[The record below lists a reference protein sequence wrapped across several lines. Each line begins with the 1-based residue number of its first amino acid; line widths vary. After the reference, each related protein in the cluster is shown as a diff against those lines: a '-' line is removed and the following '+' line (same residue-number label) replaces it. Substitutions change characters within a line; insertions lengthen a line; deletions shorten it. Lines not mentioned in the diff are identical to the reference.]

1 MLYVYGVVGGSR
13 GIPVAEGVAGATTRN
28 IRHRD
33 LGAVVS
39 PVAERR
45 FELGEEA
52 MWAHEAVVEQLMAR
66 GPVLPMRFGTAL
78 ADDEAVVELL
88 SSRRD
93 GFLEALDRVRGAV
106 EVGVRAIVD
115 GDPEARGPAETPRSG
130 SDYLLGRL
138 QERRVADELA
148 RRVHEP
154 LAALARESTL
164 RVAYDDHIRVRASYL
179 VDASRIDRLRARV
192 GELERDGVASVISC
206 TGPWPPYSFV
216 EARSAA

>member
-1 MLYVYGVVGGSR
+1 M
-13 GIPVAEGVAGATTRN
+13 EGVAGTTTRN

-39 PVAERR
+39 PVADTR
-45 FELGEEA
+45 FEVGEEA

-78 ADDEAVVELL
+78 PDDETVVELL

-106 EVGVRAIVD
+106 ELGVRAVVD
-115 GDPEARGPAETPRSG
+115 VDPETRGPAETPRSG

-138 QERRVADELA
+138 QEQRDADALG

-154 LAALARESTL
+154 LAELARESTL
-164 RVAYDDHIRVRASYL
+164 RVAYDGHVRVRASYL
-179 VDASRIDRLRARV
+179 VDASRIDRFRARV
-192 GELERDGVASVISC
+192 LELEREGETGVISC

-216 EARSAA
+216 EARLAA